1 MVAIG
6 DALAQMHLDIVG
18 LQELYSEDD
27 RRLVM
32 EGAASGGLVHTR
44 YFPSGA
50 IGSGLLMLSRFPIQE
65 ASFLRFRLNGRPQ
78 ELLRSDYYAG
88 KGVARLRLET
98 PLGPLDAYDTHLVAG
113 YGEIGSDI
121 YYYHRLAQAYELA
134 RYVAT
139 QSRDVPVIVTGDL
152 NTTPDRLPYRACTAL
167 GQLTDSFWMA
177 NPGDAGITVTTDIPY
192 VPVHAPERI
201 DYILYR
207 GGPGD
212 TLRVLSSEVTLKAA
226 PPGAPCS
233 EPPSRGRIAAR
244 AYSDHYGVCTTFEW
258 VTGAPG
264 TPSPEIDA
272 SVLAAVRQAL
282 EEGVQRAHGDQQSSW
297 IRAGVAGLLSVILL
311 AARSKT
317 PISRRAF
324 LRGLAAV
331 ISAGLLLAGGVT
343 LSLGFQLSKEEQILR
358 QLLDELGQTYA
369 L

>member
-6 DALAQMHLDIVG
+6 AALAQMHLDIVG

-32 EGAASGGLVHTR
+32 AGAASDGLVHTR

-134 RYVAT
+134 RYIAT
-139 QSRDVPVIVTGDL
+139 QSQEVPVIVTGDL

-177 NPGDAGITVTTDIPY
+177 HPEDAGITVTTDIPY
-192 VPVHAPERI
+192 VLVHAPERI
-201 DYILYR
+201 DYVLYR
-207 GGPGD
+207 EGPGD
-212 TLRVLSSEVTLKAA
+212 TLRVLSSEVTLKTA
-226 PPGAPCS
+226 PPGA
-233 EPPSRGRIAAR
+233 GIL

-264 TPSPEIDA
+264 APSPAIDA
-272 SVLAAVRQAL
+272 SVLAAVSQAL
-282 EEGVQRAHGDQQSSW
+282 EEGVQRAHGDQESSW
-297 IRAGVAGLLSVILL
+297 IRTGVAGLLSVILL

-343 LSLGFQLSKEEQILR
+343 LSLGFQFSKEEQILR
-358 QLLDELGQTYA
+358 QLLDELGQTYT